1 MSMFRRKSRHS
12 DQMRGELAEG
22 IDHLRSATAH
32 AAAGAKERMG
42 PAVDNA
48 LVAVG
53 LRKRP
58 RRRWPWVAGTAIAI
72 TAAAG
77 TAGVIMWRRNNARAI
92 DEELF
97 ADEPEPPAEDL
108 TYPPPSME
116 THSRTMAG
124 ATAD

>member
-1 MSMFRRKSRHS
+1 MFRRKQGHR
-12 DQMRGELAEG
+12 DQMKGELVEG
-22 IDHLRSATAH
+22 IGHLRSATSH
-32 AAAGAKERMG
+32 AAAEAKERMA

-53 LRKRP
+53 LRRKR
-58 RRRWPWVAGTAIAI
+58 RRRWPWVAGTVVAV

-97 ADEPEPPAEDL
+97 ADEPEPTADDL
-108 TYPPPSME
+108 TYQPPTME
-116 THSRTMAG
+116 TRDRTMAG
-124 ATAD
+124 ASAD